1 VTRLSESLL
10 LWQSLGMSNGSNFGA
25 IDTGR
30 QRLLAVAR
38 RLLRTEADAEDAVQ
52 DAYLRAAGSRSH
64 SPDSMQAWLHMV
76 VRNLAIDQLR
86 RERLKRAYLET
97 ATPPELL
104 AGVDVESSA
113 EHAVAMK
120 DECVAALYDLHR
132 RVSREEAAAILLREV
147 FEADYSDIARAA
159 GKTESA
165 TRQLVHRALTR
176 VHCVTP
182 SAGRRGGAVD
192 DEDSL
197 VRLCWHAI
205 QSRNPAV
212 LFQMMGSP
220 HVTAQLPAAPL
231 VRGGLGVP
239 RASCALVHIHGRYA
253 IALVLDGVVLC
264 TVPVGPTENAP
275 ASTIE

>member
-1 VTRLSESLL
+1 MR
-10 LWQSLGMSNGSNFGA
+10 
-25 IDTGR
+25 
-30 QRLLAVAR
+30 
-38 RLLRTEADAEDAVQ
+38 
-52 DAYLRAAGSRSH
+52 
-64 SPDSMQAWLHMV
+64 
-76 VRNLAIDQLR
+76 
-86 RERLKRAYLET
+86 
-97 ATPPELL
+97 
-104 AGVDVESSA
+104 
-113 EHAVAMK
+113 

-182 SAGRRGGAVD
+182 SAKRHGGAVD
-192 DEDSL
+192 DEDSR

-205 QSRNPAV
+205 QSRNPAA
-212 LFQMMGSP
+212 LFQMIGSP
-220 HVTAQLPAAPL
+220 HVTAHLSAAPV
-231 VRGGLGVP
+231 VRGGLSVP
-239 RASCALVHIHGRYA
+239 RTSCALVHIHGRYA

>member
-1 VTRLSESLL
+1 
-10 LWQSLGMSNGSNFGA
+10 MSNGSNFGA

-30 QRLLAVAR
+30 QRLLAAAR

-52 DAYLRAAGSRSH
+52 DAYLRAAGTLPH

-86 RERLKRAYLET
+86 RERLERAYLET
-97 ATPPELL
+97 ATPAELL

-113 EHAVAMK
+113 EHAVAMR
-120 DECVAALYDLHR
+120 DECVAALYNLHR
-132 RVSREEAAAILLREV
+132 RVSRQEAAAILLREV

-182 SAGRRGGAVD
+182 STKRHGGAVD
-192 DEDSL
+192 DEDSR

-205 QSRNPAV
+205 QSRNPAA
-212 LFQMMGSP
+212 LFQMIGSP
-220 HVTAQLPAAPL
+220 HVTAHLSASPV

-253 IALVLDGVVLC
+253 IALVLGGVVLC

>member
-1 VTRLSESLL
+1 
-10 LWQSLGMSNGSNFGA
+10 MSNGSNFGA

-30 QRLLAVAR
+30 QRLLAAAR

-52 DAYLRAAGSRSH
+52 DAYLRAAGTLPH
-64 SPDSMQAWLHMV
+64 SLDSMQAWLHKV
-76 VRNLAIDQLR
+76 VRNIAIDQLR
-86 RERLKRAYLET
+86 RERLERAYLET
-97 ATPPELL
+97 ATPAEVL
-104 AGVDVESSA
+104 AGVVVESSA
-113 EHAVAMK
+113 EHAVAMR

-182 SAGRRGGAVD
+182 SAKRHGGAVD
-192 DEDSL
+192 DDSH

-205 QSRNPAV
+205 QSRNPTV
-212 LFQMMGSP
+212 LFQIIGSP
-220 HVTAQLPAAPL
+220 HVTAHLSAAPV
-231 VRGGLGVP
+231 VRDGLGVP

-253 IALVLDGVVLC
+253 IALVLGGVVLC

>member
-1 VTRLSESLL
+1 
-10 LWQSLGMSNGSNFGA
+10 MSNGSKFGA

-30 QRLLAVAR
+30 QRLLAAAR
-38 RLLRTEADAEDAVQ
+38 RLPRTEADAEDAVQ
-52 DAYLRAAGSRSH
+52 DAYLRAAGVLPH
-64 SPDSMQAWLHMV
+64 SPDRMQAWLHVV

-86 RERLKRAYLET
+86 RERLECAYLET
-97 ATPPELL
+97 AKSAEAL

-113 EHAVAMK
+113 EHAVAMR

-176 VHCVTP
+176 VRCITP
-182 SAGRRGGAVD
+182 SAKRRGGAVD
-192 DEDSL
+192 EEDSH
-197 VRLCWHAI
+197 VRMCWHAI

-220 HVTAQLPAAPL
+220 HVTAHLPAAPIG
-231 VRGGLGVP
+231 RGGLGAR

-253 IALVLDGVVLC
+253 IALVLNGVVLC

-275 ASTIE
+275 GSTIE

>member
-1 VTRLSESLL
+1 
-10 LWQSLGMSNGSNFGA
+10 MSNGSHFGA
-25 IDTGR
+25 IADR
-30 QRLLAVAR
+30 QRLLAAAR

-52 DAYLRAAGSRSH
+52 DAYLRAAGTLPP
-64 SPDSMQAWLHMV
+64 SPDSRQAWLHTV

-86 RERLKRAYLET
+86 RRRLERDYLET
-97 ATPPELL
+97 AAPAELF
-104 AGVDVESSA
+104 GGIDVESSA
-113 EHAVAMK
+113 EHAAAMK
-120 DECVAALYDLHR
+120 DQCVAALYDLHR
-132 RVSREEAAAILLREV
+132 RVNREEAAAILLREV

-176 VHCVTP
+176 IRCVTP
-182 SAGRRGGAVD
+182 ARRRGDAVD

-197 VRLCWHAI
+197 VGLCWQAI

-212 LFQMMGSP
+212 LFQMMGSS
-220 HVTAQLPAAPL
+220 HVTAHLPAARI

-239 RASCALVHIHGRYA
+239 RACSALVHIHGRYA

>member
-1 VTRLSESLL
+1 
-10 LWQSLGMSNGSNFGA
+10 MSNGSHFGA
-25 IDTGR
+25 IDAGR
-30 QRLLAVAR
+30 QRLIAAAR

-52 DAYLRAAGSRSH
+52 DAYVRAAGTLPR
-64 SPDSMQAWLHMV
+64 SPDSMQAWLHTV

-86 RERLKRAYLET
+86 RKRLERAYLET
-97 ATPPELL
+97 AAPTELL

-113 EHAVAMK
+113 EHAVAMR

-159 GKTESA
+159 GKSESA
-165 TRQLVHRALTR
+165 TRQLIHRALTR
-176 VHCVTP
+176 VHCLTP
-182 SAGRRGGAVD
+182 SAKRHGGAVD
-192 DEDSL
+192 DEDSR

-205 QSRNPAV
+205 ETRNPAA
-212 LFQMMGSP
+212 LYQMIGSP
-220 HVTAQLPAAPL
+220 RVMAHLSAAPV
-231 VRGGLGVP
+231 VRGGLGVS

-275 ASTIE
+275 ASTME